1 MKFLEVD
8 DYLPIIV
15 DFDGLSI
22 KSVID
27 ELSDLCAKAKEAGAI
42 NDPWID
48 YEHYDYDGDVDPR
61 IKFKRLETE
70 KEREARLATAA
81 RMVRKTSVK
90 LKKKLTPKIA
100 KHSNVLR
107 KSLEKNNG

>member
-81 RMVRKTSVK
+81 RMVRKNKRKAKEKTDAEDRK
-90 LKKKLTPKIA
+90 TFERLKKKFG
-100 KHSNVLR
+100 
-107 KSLEKNNG
+107 EK